1 MREGLSGGQ
10 DVRLAT
16 ARGPDEPAVERFR
29 TWLADNAT
37 AAAGANRNIGKALG
51 RILHRVVTRSG
62 LRRAVISGGDTSG
75 HAARE
80 LGVTALQALAPTVP
94 GASISG
100 APPDDPHIA
109 GLQLALNGGHSGH

>member
-1 MREGLSGGQ
+1 MLEALSRGQ
-10 DVRLAT
+10 DVLLAT
-16 ARGPDEPAVERFR
+16 ARGPDDPAVERFR

-94 GASISG
+94 GASLSV
-100 APPDDPHIA
+100 ARSEDPQKIGRAHD
-109 GLQLALNGGHSGH
+109 